1 MAAEEEG
8 QRHLPSSSPP
18 QQPHSA
24 PPPGLKSPVSCPI
37 PPASG
42 RGLGEAT
49 VSRQDGDRILD
60 GDHGEGGAK
69 FGDEEVAASRGG
81 IDAEIGDDEAGDVQE
96 TEDEGAREGE
106 EGGRGGRGEDG
117 VEGAADWTK
126 EVAMDMIEDD
136 RDCGRSH
143 GERSSVGE
151 EGDKGGIMSLDG
163 EQEEGTMVLEEEGH
177 GSVVDGGAGGEPRAE
192 VHANGVGDHVSEV
205 SSRPA
210 DALSSAKV
218 TSMKVSVSRDNDD
231 GECMRDVSKWLLEK
245 KEWFGD
251 KMKPSELLKSKKT
264 ILEWQSEKAIEQVCP
279 APAPNSLTICLFFSS
294 PSLYIYIYIAPT

>member
-1 MAAEEEG
+1 
-8 QRHLPSSSPP
+8 
-18 QQPHSA
+18 
-24 PPPGLKSPVSCPI
+24 
-37 PPASG
+37 
-42 RGLGEAT
+42 
-49 VSRQDGDRILD
+49 
-60 GDHGEGGAK
+60 
-69 FGDEEVAASRGG
+69 
-81 IDAEIGDDEAGDVQE
+81 
-96 TEDEGAREGE
+96 
-106 EGGRGGRGEDG
+106 
-117 VEGAADWTK
+117 
-126 EVAMDMIEDD
+126 
-136 RDCGRSH
+136 
-143 GERSSVGE
+143 
-151 EGDKGGIMSLDG
+151 MSLDG

-264 ILEWQSEKAIEQVCP
+264 ILEWQSDKAIEQVCP

-294 PSLYIYIYIAPT
+294 PSLYIYISHPPEFPLFLSVSLPPLSSSSISSSKIPSPLSLTRLSSGIQTTQPC